1 MLSTANGIY
10 HTIYYGI
17 CEGCKAVNSLLH
29 FSSGDQE
36 ALLEVMEE
44 FFCTPS
50 QTEAND
56 SDLDDDSD
64 NESVDPETG
73 IHEFNVITT
82 TITH

>member
-1 MLSTANGIY
+1 MASTTPSTMASAKAVKAA
-10 HTIYYGI
+10 
-17 CEGCKAVNSLLH
+17 KAVNFLLH

-56 SDLDDDSD
+56 SNLDNDSD
-64 NESVDPETG
+64 NELVDPETG
-73 IHEFNVITT
+73 THEINVITT
-82 TITH
+82 Q